1 MKRAT
6 VIAGALLALGLVA
19 TARPAAAQATIGWD
33 VGLFSSYVWRGLTY
47 TSRPVVQPD
56 LYVTIPLSAA
66 SLTAGL
72 WANIEPGKYNGTRD
86 ISEGGGV
93 ASPDLA
99 EWDWWAEI
107 GGTAGLA
114 TLTAGATGYQFPNDA
129 GLTKIFNTTEVYG
142 KVALAVPSIN
152 PKASVY
158 YDVDKVKGAYF
169 EGSVSHGFP
178 LTPAVPF
185 NIGVTAG
192 LSEGQEINTSKPGEF
207 YNFAMSGLTHVDL
220 AVSSSFAAGPLSI
233 APALHLVYGHDRFTK
248 FSISTTHPKDFKLWG
263 GATIS
268 WSHALGAAAKE

>member
-6 VIAGALLALGLVA
+6 VIAGALLVLGLVA

-33 VGLFSSYVWRGLTY
+33 AGLFSSYVWRGITY
-47 TSRPVVQPD
+47 TSKPVIQPD

-66 SLTAGL
+66 SLTAGV
-72 WANIEPGKYNGTRD
+72 WANVEPGKYNGTND
-86 ISEGGGV
+86 ISEGGGI

-129 GLTKIFNTTEVYG
+129 GFTKIFNTTEVYG

-152 PKASVY
+152 PKLSVY

-178 LTPAVPF
+178 LTPAVPL
-185 NIGVTAG
+185 NIGVLAG
-192 LSEGQEINTSKPGEF
+192 LSAGQEINTSKPTEF
-207 YNFAMSGLTHVDL
+207 FNFAKSGLTHVDIS
-220 AVSSSFAAGPLSI
+220 ASTSFAAGPLSI
-233 APALHLVYGHDRFTK
+233 APVIHGVIGHDDATK
-248 FSISTTHPKDFKLWG
+248 YSNATNFPKSFKLWG

-268 WSHALGAAAKE
+268 WSHSLGAAAKE